1 MTICQMSACLRRNWL
16 QFPHGEGY
24 NCLRLTVH
32 HFKCCKLCGVG
43 HMETRLSGYSVLR
56 PMLKMNCNFSPQ
68 RGASTEIEG
77 ETIDESDSRHRATM
91 VCFLR
96 SLILSINTTAR
107 FPFLPS
113 TISLCGLMW
122 SSMDI
127 FNFLLSRCLDS
138 ALIGRSPS
146 SLSSW

>member
-1 MTICQMSACLRRNWL
+1 MPDVCLSAEKLVAIPPWGGTQLSTVDSSSL
-16 QFPHGEGY
+16 QVLQVVWRGTHGDAIIA
-24 NCLRLTVH
+24 
-32 HFKCCKLCGVG
+32 
-43 HMETRLSGYSVLR
+43 GYSVLR

-91 VCFLR
+91 VCFVR

-113 TISLCGLMW
+113 TISLCGPPW
-122 SSMDI
+122 TFSTFCS
-127 FNFLLSRCLDS
+127 LDVS
-138 ALIGRSPS
+138 TLP
-146 SLSSW
+146 